1 MLVLMAVIL
10 VLILIFAITFIVF
23 KIGFNRGYSSQC
35 DIIKLN
41 NQKVLSDREKL
52 NIEIENQKINID
64 ELSKRYLEKENL
76 LESSLIKERNL
87 KLKMIESEA
96 QAVRNRYDTLYEDEK
111 EFLEGCIQKEK
122 DELDKLQR
130 QKAATIEAFQR
141 EQFVKDNKDNY
152 RLRLSKED
160 KADIEM
166 LEDVRPKLYNPRILS
181 MLIWQSFIQ
190 KKFKSLCT
198 ETLPHDKV
206 CGVYKITNLSN
217 DRCYIGQAKDINKRF
232 AQHMKAACGIDTPQ
246 GNKLYNA
253 MMEDGLDNFT
263 FELIEEC
270 LPEELNEKENY
281 YIQLY
286 NSVNFGYNSQGGN
299 IGQSNDS

>member
-1 MLVLMAVIL
+1 MPLLQIS
-10 VLILIFAITFIVF
+10 VLILFIIIFFVIY
-23 KIGFNRGYSSQC
+23 KIGYNKGYRAEC
-35 DIIKLN
+35 NIVKLDN
-41 NQKVLSDREKL
+41 DEILKDKEKL
-52 NIEIENQKINID
+52 DIEIAQLHDRIKDLNSEYQSKESLMDLSIN
-64 ELSKRYLEKENL
+64 
-76 LESSLIKERNL
+76 KERKI
-87 KLKMIESEA
+87 KLKMIDEEA
-96 QAVRNRYDTLYEDEK
+96 RAARDKYDALYEDEK
-111 EFLEGCIQKEK
+111 EFLEGCIQKKK

-152 RLRLSKED
+152 RLKLSKED
-160 KADIEM
+160 KADIET
-166 LEDVRPKLYNPRILS
+166 LEDVRPKLCNPRILS

-198 ETLPHDKV
+198 EILPHDKV
-206 CGVYKITNLSN
+206 CGIYKITNLSN
-217 DRCYIGQAKDINKRF
+217 DRCYIGQAKNVSSRF
-232 AQHMKAACGIDTPQ
+232 VQHMKAACGVDTPQ

-286 NSVNFGYNSQGGN
+286 NSVDFGYNSQGGN
-299 IGQSNDS
+299 VGQSNDS